1 MLAFEKTAAVHA
13 AKAAEKVV
21 PRWMNVTA
29 AAKYSGMSRAFL
41 YQLMGDGQVRVHK
54 VRGCRLIDRL
64 ALDEL
69 IAAS

>member
-1 MLAFEKTAAVHA
+1 MLSFEKTAVLKSASP
-13 AKAAEKVV
+13 AKIE
-21 PRWMNVTA
+21 PRWLNVTA

-41 YQLMGDGQVRVHK
+41 YQLLGEGKIRTHK

-64 ALDEL
+64 ALDEM